1 MSDSVL
7 LPVIISLIT
16 CGVIMIFVWLWAKK
30 VKNAGIV
37 DIFWSFNFPV
47 IAVIVYFFSDGFQTR
62 KIILSAMVLIWG
74 VRLGTHLGK
83 RVVSH
88 LHEEEGRYAQL
99 RKDWAPIADKK
110 FFWFF
115 QAQAFSNVLLA
126 APFFIVTQNKV
137 QELSIFEYIGFSI
150 WIFAIIGEA
159 TADWQ
164 LDLFKEDPDNK
175 GKVCETG
182 LWYYSRHPNY
192 FFEWL
197 IWVSY
202 FVFSLGSPYGLIS
215 VISPAVILYLLFN
228 VTGIPA
234 TEQQSLRSKGAL
246 YSAYQKSTSAFFPW
260 FKKKNQI
267 PQKI

>member
-1 MSDSVL
+1 
-7 LPVIISLIT
+7 
-16 CGVIMIFVWLWAKK
+16 
-30 VKNAGIV
+30 
-37 DIFWSFNFPV
+37 
-47 IAVIVYFFSDGFQTR
+47 
-62 KIILSAMVLIWG
+62 MVLIWG

-83 RVVSH
+83 RVLSH

-260 FKKKNQI
+260 FKKKNQVA
-267 PQKI
+267 QKI